1 MNTFIGIK
9 LLTSLTVPDKIITVF
24 MDLSPLCEDY
34 ANARH
39 APLNKSQPKSFSG
52 LLRRLFFMACIY
64 IINIGVFLLS
74 FG

>member
-34 ANARH
+34 AMPGTPHITSR
-39 APLNKSQPKSFSG
+39 SQNHFPTYYGVYFSRQH
-52 LLRRLFFMACIY
+52 LY
-64 IINIGVFLLS
+64 
-74 FG
+74 